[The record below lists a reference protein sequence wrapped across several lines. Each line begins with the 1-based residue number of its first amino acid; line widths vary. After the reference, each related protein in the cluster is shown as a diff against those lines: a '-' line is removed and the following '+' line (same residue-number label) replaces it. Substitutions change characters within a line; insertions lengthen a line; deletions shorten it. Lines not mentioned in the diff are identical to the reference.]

1 MVKDSTKNE
10 VLETVKSGFHLVVFH
25 AKWCG
30 MCKMFGPVLE
40 ELAQKD
46 KVSVL
51 KVDVDNEKE
60 YASQERVQ
68 SIPYV
73 LVYKDGQIV
82 HKMLGYR
89 PYEQLKEDLEPY
101 L

>member
-1 MVKDSTKNE
+1 MVKESTKNE
-10 VLETVKSGFHLVVFH
+10 VLETVKSGFHLIVFH

-40 ELAQKD
+40 ELSKKD
-46 KVSVL
+46 NVSVL
-51 KVDVDNEKE
+51 KIDVDDEKL
-60 YASQERVQ
+60 YASEEKVQ

-73 LVYKDGQIV
+73 LVYKDGKVV
-82 HKMLGYR
+82 HKLLGYR
-89 PYEQLKEDLEPY
+89 PYEQLKEDLASY